1 MSLTIEN
8 VLLNMSTNLTL
19 SQINEAQYDRK
30 LDVSLNPKGD
40 NHYIFT
46 EKAMHFM
53 LFWSLK
59 MYFNVRASQKPS
71 LTDLLNSLQYAKLL
85 VINLISYG
93 RVFQLYFNNWSLS
106 LKWRKNAKCQWFDA
120 LFIYTFLWV
129 KIDWFAYIYDYRV
142 HKHMFY

>member
-1 MSLTIEN
+1 MSVTIEN
-8 VLLNMSTNLTL
+8 VPLNISTNLTL
-19 SQINEAQYDRK
+19 SQINEAQYDRR

-40 NHYIFT
+40 SHYIFT

-59 MYFNVRASQKPS
+59 MYFNVHPSQKPS

-93 RVFQLYFNNWSLS
+93 RVFQFYFNTWSLS
-106 LKWRKNAKCQWFDA
+106 LEGRKNAKCRWFDA
-120 LFIYTFLWV
+120 LLIYTFPRV